1 MLRGSSVLLSS
12 RHSSC
17 RQTLLYQ
24 PAPAL
29 KKLRVKLLSKSV
41 EQNKVTQTDAQI
53 FTLQVS
59 RSAKVVVPA
68 KQRTFLVNAKVDYV
82 ASASDAHVL
91 QQPLKQELTAVEVKK
106 VFGFS
111 NALKEK

>member
-1 MLRGSSVLLSS
+1 MQTFHSDKSNTGHPWVFALQAS
-12 RHSSC
+12 R
-17 RQTLLYQ
+17 
-24 PAPAL
+24 PA
-29 KKLRVKLLSKSV
+29 R
-41 EQNKVTQTDAQI
+41 
-53 FTLQVS
+53 
-59 RSAKVVVPA
+59 VVVPA
-68 KQRTFLVNAKVDYV
+68 KQRTCLVSAKVDYV